1 MFNEATW
8 AYFDPAHESNLW
20 TVYRP
25 LPWKIARM
33 HTSPQHNIEVI
44 LEPRKKADGTPI
56 DITIEQP
63 RARARRRK

>member
-8 AYFDPAHESNLW
+8 AYFDPAHESKLW